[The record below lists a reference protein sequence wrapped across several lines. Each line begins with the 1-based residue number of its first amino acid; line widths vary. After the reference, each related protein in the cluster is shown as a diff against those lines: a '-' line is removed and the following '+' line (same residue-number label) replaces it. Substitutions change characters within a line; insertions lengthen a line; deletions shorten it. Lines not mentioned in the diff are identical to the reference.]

1 MRKIELKRPQLG
13 GSRERGLTSRRSPA
27 VTGADTRLG
36 RRCRYGTSIQSLAER
51 LDQAKRFCVTNIW
64 AAHKTGIQF
73 SESGGRVTSFQAT
86 VSRRCREQQARRHK
100 EHRLSLSSGLTILWA
115 RQPAV
120 LARRGCR
127 LNTPSAWRHPSNNSP
142 FPMTLAATPH
152 YRSLEPGRNIS
163 LHACGTPLPL
173 S

>member
-1 MRKIELKRPQLG
+1 MKSHDLPVQFNF
-13 GSRERGLTSRRSPA
+13 
-27 VTGADTRLG
+27 
-36 RRCRYGTSIQSLAER
+36 QSGVGNSK
-51 LDQAKRFCVTNIW
+51 LD
-64 AAHKTGIQF
+64 
-73 SESGGRVTSFQAT
+73 E
-86 VSRRCREQQARRHK
+86 HK
-100 EHRLSLSSGLTILWA
+100 EHRLSLRSGLTILWA

-120 LARRGCR
+120 LARRGYH

-152 YRSLEPGRNIS
+152 YLSLEPGRNIS